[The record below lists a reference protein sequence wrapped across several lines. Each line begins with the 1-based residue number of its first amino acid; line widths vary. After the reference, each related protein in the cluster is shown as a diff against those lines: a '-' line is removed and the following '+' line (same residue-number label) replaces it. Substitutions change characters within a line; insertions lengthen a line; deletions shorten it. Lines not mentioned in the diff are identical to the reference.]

1 MMNKK
6 AIVLYGGQFNPI
18 HTAHLLVAN
27 EVYHQLKPDK
37 FYFLPSYMAPLK
49 THDDYLDAKYR
60 IKMIQLAIEELG
72 FGEICQIELERKGQS
87 YTYETL
93 KDIVNNEKDAD
104 IYFIIGTDQ
113 YKQLDKWYKIEKLKQ
128 LITFVIVNR
137 DVNYQEV
144 DESMISVNIPRMD
157 ISSSLIRNRVKNKQP
172 INILVPRSI
181 HDYIREEGFYE
192 N

>member
-1 MMNKK
+1 
-6 AIVLYGGQFNPI
+6 
-18 HTAHLLVAN
+18 
-27 EVYHQLKPDK
+27 
-37 FYFLPSYMAPLK
+37 MAPLK

-93 KDIVNNEKDAD
+93 KISLIMKKMH

-157 ISSSLIRNRVKNKQP
+157 ISSSLIRNRVK
-172 INILVPRSI
+172 IN
-181 HDYIREEGFYE
+181 
-192 N
+192 NQ

>member
-1 MMNKK
+1 
-6 AIVLYGGQFNPI
+6 
-18 HTAHLLVAN
+18 
-27 EVYHQLKPDK
+27 
-37 FYFLPSYMAPLK
+37 MAPLK

-93 KDIVNNEKDAD
+93 KISLIMKRCGYLFHYWN
-104 IYFIIGTDQ
+104 DQ

-157 ISSSLIRNRVKNKQP
+157 ISSSLIRNRVK
-172 INILVPRSI
+172 IN
-181 HDYIREEGFYE
+181 
-192 N
+192 NQ

>member
-1 MMNKK
+1 M
-6 AIVLYGGQFNPI
+6 LYGGQFNPI

-93 KDIVNNEKDAD
+93 KISLIMKRCD

-157 ISSSLIRNRVKNKQP
+157 ISSSLIRNRVK
-172 INILVPRSI
+172 IN
-181 HDYIREEGFYE
+181 
-192 N
+192 NQ

>member
-1 MMNKK
+1 MSNWTWEKRSK
-6 AIVLYGGQFNPI
+6 L
-18 HTAHLLVAN
+18 HLWNA
-27 EVYHQLKPDK
+27 
-37 FYFLPSYMAPLK
+37 
-49 THDDYLDAKYR
+49 
-60 IKMIQLAIEELG
+60 
-72 FGEICQIELERKGQS
+72 
-87 YTYETL
+87 

-157 ISSSLIRNRVKNKQP
+157 ISSSLIRNRVK
-172 INILVPRSI
+172 IN
-181 HDYIREEGFYE
+181 
-192 N
+192 NQ

>member
-1 MMNKK
+1 
-6 AIVLYGGQFNPI
+6 
-18 HTAHLLVAN
+18 
-27 EVYHQLKPDK
+27 
-37 FYFLPSYMAPLK
+37 MAPLK

-93 KDIVNNEKDAD
+93 KDIVNNEKMRISISLLERID
-104 IYFIIGTDQ
+104 

>member
-1 MMNKK
+1 M
-6 AIVLYGGQFNPI
+6 
-18 HTAHLLVAN
+18 
-27 EVYHQLKPDK
+27 
-37 FYFLPSYMAPLK
+37 
-49 THDDYLDAKYR
+49 KYVKLNLR
-60 IKMIQLAIEELG
+60 EKV
-72 FGEICQIELERKGQS
+72 KV
-87 YTYETL
+87 TPYETL

-157 ISSSLIRNRVKNKQP
+157 ISSSLIRNR
-172 INILVPRSI
+172 
-181 HDYIREEGFYE
+181 
-192 N
+192 